1 MYTVYMSKKPLVL
14 LAIVGMTVGG
24 ALPMLFGDNNPLD
37 GWSIL
42 GGMVGGFIGIWLG
55 VKLSQRFG

>member
-1 MYTVYMSKKPLVL
+1 MSKKPLVL
-14 LAIVGMTVGG
+14 MAIVGMTVGG
-24 ALPMLFGDNNPLD
+24 ALPMLFGDNDPLD

-42 GGMVGGFIGIWLG
+42 GGMVGGFVGIWLG